1 MFSFAALPNYSVAL
15 RRASYREASEDR
27 AVTVT
32 TFTESLVLAVAG
44 GVVGGGEA
52 ASLAIET
59 VEFEAEKLARKGKRL
74 WRGFFRALDDAL
86 VAHPDAGQTT
96 LVALCLTSQKII
108 GASVGSSEAWW
119 ITADGHFDLTEA
131 QKRKPTL
138 GSGSAEPVP
147 FELKLSGPG
156 TLLLASDGLFKYAD
170 PIAITEAARSAVS
183 ADVAADALLAL
194 ASAPAGRFYDDVA
207 LIVVRVETKSV
218 RDTIALWTRFLHRF
232 KAG

>member
-1 MFSFAALPNYSVAL
+1 MACT
-15 RRASYREASEDR
+15 ED
-27 AVTVT
+27 
-32 TFTESLVLAVAG
+32 
-44 GVVGGGEA
+44 GEA
-52 ASLAIET
+52 AQLAIET
-59 VEFEAEKLARKGKRL
+59 VEMEGAGLVRRDSRV
-74 WRGFFRALDDAL
+74 WRGLLKALDDAL
-86 VAHPDAGQTT
+86 AAHPEAGQTT
-96 LVALCLTSQKII
+96 LVALCFTSQKII

-170 PIAITEAARSAVS
+170 PIAITEAVRSAVS
-183 ADVAADALLAL
+183 ADVAADVLLAL

-218 RDTIALWTRFLHRF
+218 RDTIAPWTRFLHRF

>member
-15 RRASYREASEDR
+15 RRASYREASADR
-27 AVTVT
+27 AVAVT

-44 GVVGGGEA
+44 GVGGGGEA

-59 VEFEAEKLARKGKRL
+59 VEFEAEKLARKGERL

-96 LVALCLTSQKII
+96 LVALCLTPQKLT

-138 GSGSAEPVP
+138 GTGAAEPIP
-147 FELKLSGPG
+147 FKLKLSGPG

-170 PIAITEAARSAVS
+170 PLAITEAVRSATS
-183 ADVAADALLAL
+183 ADAAAEALLTL
-194 ASAPAGRFYDDVA
+194 AAAPAGHFYDDVA
-207 LIVVRVETKSV
+207 LIVARIDSKSIQ
-218 RDTIALWTRFLHRF
+218 DTIAPWTRFFHRF